1 MKPMSFLRTA
11 LIVLGGALVL
21 TGCFP
26 RFPNPQ
32 TAAQQLPSAL
42 DASYSPDGS
51 KILYSADHD
60 GDLEIYVVNAD
71 GTGKRALTDNDKRDF
86 FPSWSPDGSTIVFS
100 SDRDGGG
107 MELYVMD
114 ADGGNQRRLVIEDA
128 SP

>member
-1 MKPMSFLRTA
+1 MKPMSFLRAA

-32 TAAQQLPSAL
+32 TAAQQPQGSFDPSF
-42 DASYSPDGS
+42 SPDGS
-51 KILYSADHD
+51 KVLFADDRD

-71 GTGKRALTDNDKRDF
+71 GTGMRALTDNDTRDF
-86 FPSWSPDGSTIVFS
+86 FPSWSPDGSTIVFTS
-100 SDRDGGG
+100 NRDGA
-107 MELYVMD
+107 MALYVMD
-114 ADGGNQRRLVIEDA
+114 ADGANQRRLVVEDA